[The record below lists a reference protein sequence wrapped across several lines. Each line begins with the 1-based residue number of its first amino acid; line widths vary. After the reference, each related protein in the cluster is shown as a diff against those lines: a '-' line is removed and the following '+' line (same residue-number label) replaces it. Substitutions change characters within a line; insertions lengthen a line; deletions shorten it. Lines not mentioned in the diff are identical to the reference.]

1 MDREKLFEAFINEC
15 ANEPLQFCG
24 QGNPNADILIIG
36 QESTDTNEN
45 ALILNIER
53 CRNKMER
60 DAPRPIYP
68 KNKTWANYQYL
79 LDEIYNRKSD
89 YDDKWDFEK
98 YAFTTELSSIPRKKS
113 NYSEAKPSIKD
124 RLRFFEKS
132 ELIKSFPVVILAC
145 GGYIKNNDKVREI
158 DDTFHVEFD
167 GEHKGRHKSE
177 QGKLWFTTH
186 HSKSD
191 AKKLVIH
198 TWQFSLGHTLPGEK
212 EWLMDNLAAIIRDHL
227 RKLGLI

>member
-1 MDREKLFEAFINEC
+1 MDREVLFEEFINEC
-15 ANEPLQFCG
+15 EKNNQICG

-36 QESTDTNEN
+36 QESTDTRED

-53 CRNKMER
+53 CRNKMDR
-60 DAPRPIYP
+60 DAPRPIDP
-68 KNKTWANYQYL
+68 KNKTWANYQEL
-79 LDEIYNRKSD
+79 LDEIYCRKSEFI
-89 YDDKWDFEK
+89 DKWDFEK
-98 YAFTTELSSIPRKKS
+98 YAFTTELSSISRKNS
-113 NYSEAKPSIKD
+113 NYTEAEPSIKD
-124 RLRFFEKS
+124 RLRFFEASKF
-132 ELIKSFPVVILAC
+132 IKSFPVVILAC

-167 GEHKGRHKSE
+167 GEHNGRHKSE

-191 AKKLVIH
+191 ARKLVIH

-212 EWLMDNLAAIIRDHL
+212 KWLMDKLPTIIKDHL
-227 RKLGLI
+227 SKLGLI

>member
-1 MDREKLFEAFINEC
+1 MDREKLFEEFINEC
-15 ANEPLQFCG
+15 ANKPLKFCG

-36 QESTDTNEN
+36 KESTDTSDTIES
-45 ALILNIER
+45 IICRNIEL

-68 KNKTWANYQYL
+68 KNKTWANYQDL

-132 ELIKSFPVVILAC
+132 EFIKSFPVVILAC
-145 GGYIKNNDKVREI
+145 GGYIKNNYKVREI
-158 DDTFHVEFD
+158 DDTFHVVYCKEYGSKESRNRF
-167 GEHKGRHKSE
+167 
-177 QGKLWFTTH
+177 WTH
-186 HSKSD
+186 IDKKD
-191 AKKLVIH
+191 PRKLVIH
-198 TWQFSLGHTLPGEK
+198 TRQFSNGISKDLVKQMAEVIKTHL
-212 EWLMDNLAAIIRDHL
+212 NHIRE
-227 RKLGLI
+227 LGLI